1 MSQKSG
7 PFAPPALPGIN
18 APTTL
23 SDSRLGIS
31 ENLADVYIF
40 RFDRDSLIF
49 CTRLLPAVR
58 AGGFATLRDCDFG
71 AFLRGLAAFA
81 STRLVAAFFATF
93 ADFLDVLLA
102 IAFTRRCLRYATVA
116 TAACREC

>member
-1 MSQKSG
+1 LSQKSG

-31 ENLADVYIF
+31 GNLADVYIF

-49 CTRLLPAVR
+49 CARSKKSTGPKWI
-58 AGGFATLRDCDFG
+58 GPEPIPIQATGHSSIADDPPPFKWSDLKY
-71 AFLRGLAAFA
+71 AFDIKKD
-81 STRLVAAFFATF
+81 S
-93 ADFLDVLLA
+93 
-102 IAFTRRCLRYATVA
+102 
-116 TAACREC
+116 